1 MKLLIVTSVAE
12 FQKEILSIF
21 KKANIEAFSRTEID
35 GYKNTNSVI
44 ATVSWF
50 TGEKGGNESLMFF
63 SFTEKEKIDLL
74 FKLVSEFN
82 ENLETNNPIRVAVV
96 NIENY
101 I

>member
-21 KKANIEAFSRTEID
+21 KKAKIEAFSRTEID

-50 TGEKGGNESLMFF
+50 PGEKGGNESLMFF
-63 SFTEKEKIDLL
+63 SFTENEKIELL
-74 FKLVSEFN
+74 FKLVSDFN
-82 ENLETNNPIRVAVV
+82 ENLETNNPIRAAVV